1 MEEKL
6 KEILESNLIRVERYA
21 KEEEKLIAQID
32 FYSSH
37 NLNEE
42 KRIAL
47 VKYEALS
54 KVLYRYKD
62 MVEEVKDLLNAWN
75 S

>member
-1 MEEKL
+1 MKTLEEFD
-6 KEILESNLIRVERYA
+6 KEQ
-21 KEEEKLIAQID
+21 EKLISQID

-47 VKYEALS
+47 IKYEALS
-54 KVLYRYKD
+54 KVLYRYKAI
-62 MVEEVKDLLNAWN
+62 VEEVKDLLNAWN